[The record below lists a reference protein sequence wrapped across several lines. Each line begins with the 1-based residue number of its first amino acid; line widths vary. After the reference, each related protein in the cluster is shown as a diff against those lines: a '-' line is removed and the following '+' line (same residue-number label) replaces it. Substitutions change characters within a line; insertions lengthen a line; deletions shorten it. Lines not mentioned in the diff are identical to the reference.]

1 MKIFS
6 MYFTNF
12 EPHVQ
17 YIKLIILINY
27 QQIRAIN
34 RLKQINISK
43 FILLNYYKYNFL
55 NLF

>member
-1 MKIFS
+1 